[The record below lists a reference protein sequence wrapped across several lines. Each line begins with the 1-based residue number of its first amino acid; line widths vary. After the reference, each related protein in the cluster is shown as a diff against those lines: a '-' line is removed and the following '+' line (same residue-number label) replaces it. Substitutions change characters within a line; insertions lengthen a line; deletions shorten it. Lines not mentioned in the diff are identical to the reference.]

1 MLRWLNVVGSLA
13 VPVVNW
19 ISQEVTIVQRMLS
32 LLLALLVGAS
42 AFAAQPEDVI
52 LPEILVGTLGGYAGA
67 AIGAYTLSWAFSYG
81 ATGWDALARG
91 ILGAFLGVAGGTA
104 VGSSLGVIATGWFFG
119 IEGNAGLCFLC
130 AAVGTGTVFGIG
142 ISLDI
147 LETILP
153 IAPPI
158 AAAGAMVG
166 FNTGARSQ
174 P

>member
-1 MLRWLNVVGSLA
+1 M
-13 VPVVNW
+13 
-19 ISQEVTIVQRMLS
+19 QRMV
-32 LLLALLVGAS
+32 LLLLVLLVGAS

-52 LPEILVGTLGGYAGA
+52 LPELLAGTLGGYAGA
-67 AIGAYTLSWAFSYG
+67 AIGAHTLSWAFSLG

-91 ILGAFLGVAGGTA
+91 ILGAFLGFAGGTA
-104 VGSSLGVIATGWFFG
+104 VGSSLGVIAVGWLFG
-119 IEGNAGLCFLC
+119 IEGNVGLCFLG
-130 AAVGTGTVFGIG
+130 AATGTGTVFGIG

-158 AAAGAMVG
+158 AAAGAMAG
-166 FNTGARSQ
+166 FNARARSR